1 MIGKKKGERER
12 EKKKKKKENIWV
24 IPDLEEERRRRRFG
38 LRKRKKEEEE
48 ERKRKEWDISAV
60 FCDGCNG
67 SETFC
72 FVYCVYSDDAGQ
84 EKEKE
89 KQQRPSCPQIHPPS
103 SSYHLDCVYRLTP
116 LAKKE
121 RKKKKKKKKKKIL
134 GYTQPRN
141 QK

>member
-1 MIGKKKGERER
+1 LEKKKERER

-38 LRKRKKEEEE
+38 LRKRKKEEEEE

-103 SSYHLDCVYRLTP
+103 SSYRLGCVHRLTP
-116 LAKKE
+116 PAKKE
-121 RKKKKKKKKKKIL
+121 RKKKKIL